1 MSKESL
7 AAPLRARRSKT
18 IATAGSL
25 PHFARQVPRT
35 SKPCGRLPRAQTH
48 AGVAS
53 RGGVSLRR
61 ESHEFRSGSERR
73 TSQACRTA
81 AVGSFY
87 LVFFAPASTEQFPCS
102 LGCEFSQV
110 VIDCVSEADIFLL
123 MQSQ

>member
-1 MSKESL
+1 M
-7 AAPLRARRSKT
+7 AAARK
-18 IATAGSL
+18 
-25 PHFARQVPRT
+25 
-35 SKPCGRLPRAQTH
+35 QTYD
-48 AGVAS
+48 VVEE
-53 RGGVSLRR
+53 RGGVSPPLGANLMN
-61 ESHEFRSGSERR
+61 FDRR
-73 TSQACRTA
+73 TSQACRSA